1 MKPKNARK
9 LIVFLWGIGFLIIL
23 CSYVNILFLPVG
35 IILAGSSVIPSVLF
49 YKCPHCGRHLG
60 RNGGD
65 FCPYCGKCID
75 G

>member
-23 CSYVNILFLPVG
+23 LSYVNILFLPVG

-60 RNGGD
+60 EMAVIFVPTAEGV
-65 FCPYCGKCID
+65 
-75 G
+75 